1 MPAQTLANTVSA
13 LIPFLQPLA
22 TTVVTLSR
30 TSPDTAAKVQTAME
44 GVTTGITALADS
56 ETAAQ
61 SQPIVARI
69 EADAQAVL
77 AAAAVMPLPPPYG
90 IILQIAA
97 SLLPAVFSSVNLLMV
112 HRVTVTAAPAAAAA

>member
-1 MPAQTLANTVSA
+1 MATTAADTIRAVV
-13 LIPFLQPLA
+13 PFLQPLA

-30 TSPDTAAKVQTAME
+30 TSPETAAKVQTAME

-77 AAAAVMPLPPPYG
+77 AAAAALPLPPPYG
-90 IILQIAA
+90 TILLIAS

-112 HRVTVTAAPAAAAA
+112 HRVTVTAAPVPAAA